1 MSHRKFEAPRRG
13 SLGFLPKVRTH
24 KHKGKIRSF
33 PVDNPDRPCHFTA
46 FPTYKAGMTHVV
58 RDVFKIGS
66 GLHKKEVVESV
77 TILEA
82 PPIVVVGIVG
92 YISTPTGIRALNTVW
107 ASHLS
112 EELLRRFY
120 KNWYRS
126 KKNAFKTYQAMTEEE
141 RGKYLTTELDRMKK
155 HCSFVRV
162 LAHTQIKKLNLR
174 QKKAHLL
181 EIQINGGSS
190 IEEKVDYAAS
200 FLEKEVNI
208 DAVFEK
214 NECVDVVGV
223 TKGKGYEGVT
233 TRWGTKKLPRKTHKG
248 LRKVACIGAWHPQNV
263 QWTVPRAGKHG
274 YHHRTQYAKK
284 IYRIGKA
291 EDPKNGTTDFDL
303 TEKKITPMGGF
314 PHYGEV
320 NEDFVML
327 KGNTIGVRKRIITLR
342 KQCKPAVGNDATE
355 DIVLKF
361 IDTASKFGHGR
372 FQTFEEKKKFLGPL
386 KKDYNKEE
394 EQQ

>member
-33 PVDNPDRPCHFTA
+33 PVDNPNRPCHFTA

-77 TILEA
+77 TILES

-92 YISTPTGIRALNTVW
+92 YIQTPTGIRALNTVW
-107 ASHLS
+107 ASNLS
-112 EELLRRFY
+112 EEVLRRFY

-126 KKNAFKTYQAMTEEE
+126 KKNAFKTYQAMTEDE
-141 RGKYLTTELDRMKK
+141 RTKYLNTELDRMKK
-155 HCSFVRV
+155 HCSHIRV

-223 TKGKGYEGVT
+223 TKGKGFEGVT

-263 QWTVPRAGKHG
+263 QWTVPRAGQHG